1 MDIYWSM
8 EIAYLADHPEFVP
21 TLAGW
26 FHQQW
31 SYLYPERSLEDV
43 ATVLRERTGKDRLPL
58 ALVVLENKQ
67 LLGTVSLKIHD
78 MDTRLQ
84 WSPWLAALFVKR
96 ECRRAGLGSLLVRPS
111 KTRPRAGGAPSLSLH
126 SRVRGFL
133 CGPRMASP
141 GKNRIPRLPRH
152 GHGKRTWAP

>member
-1 MDIYWSM
+1 M
-8 EIAYLADHPEFVP
+8 EIAYLADHPGFVP

-78 MDTRLQ
+78 MDTCMQ

-96 ECRRAGLGSLLVRPS
+96 ERRRAGIGSLLVR
-111 KTRPRAGGAPSLSLH
+111 AIENQAAALG
-126 SRVRGFL
+126 VRHL
-133 CGPRMASP
+133 
-141 GKNRIPRLPRH
+141 
-152 GHGKRTWAP
+152 